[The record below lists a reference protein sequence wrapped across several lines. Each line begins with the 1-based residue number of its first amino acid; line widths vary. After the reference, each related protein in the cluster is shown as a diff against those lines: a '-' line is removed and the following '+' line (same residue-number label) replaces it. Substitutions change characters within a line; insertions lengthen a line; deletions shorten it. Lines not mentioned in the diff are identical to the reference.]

1 MKTVQRNHSQ
11 RLGGMTLVEM
21 MVAIAIVLIAMEGFA
36 LLFLRT
42 WDTNKF
48 ILEEGMASAAASR
61 ATNKVVIQLRGVQ
74 QADNGDY
81 PLESGDDFDLVFYS
95 DIDNDGAVEK
105 VHYFLDDAADQL
117 RLGVSNPIATSP
129 VTYPAADDVVTVVA
143 NYVVNEP
150 DDPMFYY
157 YNANYPSDTVNNPLA
172 TPVTVGEVQMIRVK
186 LYVNINPVHAPDN
199 INIESFVD
207 LRNLHDYE

>member
-1 MKTVQRNHSQ
+1 MNIFSHKLR
-11 RLGGMTLVEM
+11 GMSLIEM
-21 MVAIAIVLIAMEGFA
+21 LMAIAIALAIMGGFT

-48 ILEEGMASAAASR
+48 ILEEGMASAAASH
-61 ATNKVVIQLRGVQ
+61 ATNKLVIQLRGTQ

-81 PLESGDDFDLVFYS
+81 PIESADKFSLIFYC
-95 DIDNDGAVEK
+95 DIDNDGVVEK
-105 VHYFLDDAADQL
+105 VHYFLDDANDQL
-117 RLGVSNPIATSP
+117 KMGISDPLATNP
-129 VTYPAADDVVTVVA
+129 VTYPANDTTVSVIA
-143 NYVVNEP
+143 NYVVN
-150 DDPMFYY
+150 DTSDPLFYY
-157 YNANYPSDTVNNPLA
+157 YNKNYPGDTVNNPLA
-172 TPVTVGEVQMIRVK
+172 TPADVGAIEMIRIH